1 LYYKT
6 QTMYRLLI
14 VWATISM
21 FASCSKEHCVPT
33 PIENCLIT
41 YELNP
46 VCGCDGVTY
55 SNPSHARCNQVD
67 FTMGNC
73 IYSNA
78 ILLGTW
84 DFLGYVSDG
93 ATMNVDKKVHQ
104 YDMFITF
111 KNEKTSISGQEFYIM
126 DGKSAVNFMT
136 GRYRFKNKDELSTHL
151 SFSTRIGVRE
161 EDAKSEN
168 KFIEFLNALTQFKVE
183 GKYLQLNSRIYSQ
196 DGLAIPKDEV
206 LIFKKR

>member
-1 LYYKT
+1 MGK
-6 QTMYRLLI
+6 
-14 VWATISM
+14 
-21 FASCSKEHCVPT
+21 
-33 PIENCLIT
+33 
-41 YELNP
+41 
-46 VCGCDGVTY
+46 
-55 SNPSHARCNQVD
+55 CN
-67 FTMGNC
+67 
-73 IYSNA
+73 YSNA

-111 KNEKTSISGQEFYIM
+111 KNETTSISGQEFYIM

-136 GRYRFKNKDELSTHL
+136 GRYRFKNKGILSTDL
-151 SFSTRIGVRE
+151 SFSTKIGVRE

-168 KFIEFLNALTQFKVE
+168 KFIEFLNAQTEFKVE
-183 GKYLQLNSRIYSQ
+183 GKYLEIKSRIYSQ

-206 LIFKKR
+206 LIFKKK